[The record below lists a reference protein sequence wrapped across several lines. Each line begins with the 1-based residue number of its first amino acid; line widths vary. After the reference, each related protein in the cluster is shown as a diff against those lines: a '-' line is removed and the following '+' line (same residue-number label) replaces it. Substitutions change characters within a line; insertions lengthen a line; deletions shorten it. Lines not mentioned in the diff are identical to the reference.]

1 MAKQT
6 ISTGSAANDGTGDTL
21 RSAGVKINEN
31 FTEVYN
37 RQTTPYYD
45 VETLTANGSISL
57 AVPLS
62 ICNKATAL
70 SLVLPNSVTIGLI
83 KVITNKGAGIATIT
97 PLSFAQ
103 GTSVALDQYDTVTLI
118 WDGSKWYITGHYGA
132 TVA

>member
-21 RSAGVKINEN
+21 RSAGVKINSN
-31 FTEVYN
+31 FTELYD
-37 RQTTPYYD
+37 RQTAPYYD
-45 VETLTANGSISL
+45 IETLTVNGSISL
-57 AVPLS
+57 DVPLT

-70 SLVLPNSVTIGLI
+70 ALVLPNSSTIGLI
-83 KVITNKGAGIATIT
+83 KVITNKGAGIATIS

-103 GTSVALDQYDTVTLI
+103 GSTVALDQYDAVTLI